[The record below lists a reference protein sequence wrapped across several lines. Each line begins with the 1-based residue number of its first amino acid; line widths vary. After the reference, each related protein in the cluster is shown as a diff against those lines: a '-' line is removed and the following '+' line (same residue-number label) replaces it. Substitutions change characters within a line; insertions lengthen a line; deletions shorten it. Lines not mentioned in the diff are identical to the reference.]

1 MLDCLKIDAYAYEGS
16 TKKDYYYWINGKDL
30 LQLAQYAIDG
40 INTTGFDPP
49 GDGSYDRPWKLDGQ
63 VRTWLNTAKKIRSF
77 ARDEKYFYIC
87 GRFVKKAGGY
97 YMVDG
102 GGDDGAYGYE
112 PWDKKSPGVNFDRG
126 GPSYRNYANR
136 LKSMQNNSSRRLSPE
151 AWSKEKAEKLR
162 KVLLADALYEQRLKS
177 KGALTTGQ
185 VLPVIAATLF
195 IAEPARNLRCFMVNK
210 MLLDMMATGTTYG
223 GRKTGSSPKQY
234 RFDTV
239 MFRDPH
245 DKGGKLPAAMT
256 GSAAASSPINPSETS
271 LGTGAYTQAKE
282 LTLICHYFNFGR
294 FQGTNESMVDKTT
307 YKQLSITTDPAVVK
321 EPDESKPLQMAG
333 YLKYLLQ
340 VSLDTFAS

>member
-1 MLDCLKIDAYAYEGS
+1 MLDCLKIDGYDYEGS
-16 TKKDYYYWINGKDL
+16 TTKDYHYWINGKDL

-40 INTTGFDPP
+40 IDTSGFDPA
-49 GDGSYDRPWKLDGQ
+49 GDGSYNRPWKLDGQ
-63 VRTWLNTAKKIRSF
+63 VRTWLNMAKKIRSYVS
-77 ARDEKYFYIC
+77 DEKYFYIC

-102 GGDDGAYGYE
+102 GGDDGRYGYE
-112 PWDKKSPGVNFDRG
+112 PWDRKSPREGFDRG

-136 LKSMQNNSSRRLSPE
+136 LKSIQTKSSRGLTPE

-162 KVLLADALYEQRLKS
+162 RVLLADPLYEQRLKS
-177 KGALTTGQ
+177 KGNLTTGQ
-185 VLPVIAATLF
+185 LLPVIAATIF
-195 IAEPARNLRCFMVNK
+195 IAEPARNLRAFMVNK

-245 DKGGKLPAAMT
+245 GKGGKLPAAMT
-256 GSAAASSPINPSETS
+256 GSAAAASPINPSETN
-271 LGTGAYTQAKE
+271 LGVGAYTQAKE

-294 FQGTNESMVDKTT
+294 FQGTNESLVDKTT
-307 YKQLSITTDPAVVK
+307 YQQISITTNPAIVK
-321 EPDESKPLQMAG
+321 EPDESKPAQVAG

-340 VSLDTFAS
+340 TSLHSFAS